1 MDDDVDDLP
10 SFRRASEIYYRTSDS
25 KRGCTARTP
34 RGYQEVYPIITMVRA
49 LMPRYLGLSR
59 GVRAVTLGCGFGDVY
74 GLMIIS

>member
-34 RGYQEVYPIITMVRA
+34 RGYQEVYPIITHGKDINA
-49 LMPRYLGLSR
+49 SLS
-59 GVRAVTLGCGFGDVY
+59 GV
-74 GLMIIS
+74 ISGGAGRDSGMRVW